1 MPNTSVAII
10 NASTVLRDDDVA
22 AVVPALQKQVSEHL
36 SAVWGI
42 DATLNFVQQGAS
54 PPAGTWWLTIL
65 DNSDQAGSLGYHD
78 LTNEGLPLGR
88 VFAGSDMVNGN
99 NWTVTASHELLE
111 MLIDPD
117 INRAVF
123 IQDETGAGKLYAYE
137 ICDLCESD
145 QYGYQI
151 DEVLVSDF
159 LFPSWFESFRTP
171 GSAQFD
177 VMQHITQPFELLAG
191 GYINTYD
198 VGAGRGGW
206 QPLNAAATPQNHLA
220 RGPVGSRRERRR
232 LRRDHWLRSV
242 F

>member
-22 AVVPALQKQVSEHL
+22 AAVPALQKQVSEQL

-54 PPAGTWWLTIL
+54 PPAETWWLTVL

-78 LTNEGLPLGR
+78 LTNEGLPLGK

-117 INRAVF
+117 INRAVLSKMRR
-123 IQDETGAGKLYAYE
+123 EPA
-137 ICDLCESD
+137 
-145 QYGYQI
+145 
-151 DEVLVSDF
+151 
-159 LFPSWFESFRTP
+159 SFMLTK
-171 GSAQFD
+171 F
-177 VMQHITQPFELLAG
+177 
-191 GYINTYD
+191 
-198 VGAGRGGW
+198 
-206 QPLNAAATPQNHLA
+206 ATPVNQTNMATRLTEFWSLTFCFP
-220 RGPVGSRRERRR
+220 RGLNRSGRRET
-232 LRRDHWLRSV
+232 DSSTSCNI
-242 F
+242 

>member
-1 MPNTSVAII
+1 M
-10 NASTVLRDDDVA
+10 
-22 AVVPALQKQVSEHL
+22 
-36 SAVWGI
+36 WGI

-137 ICDLCESD
+137 ICETPVNQTNMATRLTKFWSLTFC
-145 QYGYQI
+145 
-151 DEVLVSDF
+151 
-159 LFPSWFESFRTP
+159 FPHGLNRS
-171 GSAQFD
+171 
-177 VMQHITQPFELLAG
+177 
-191 GYINTYD
+191 
-198 VGAGRGGW
+198 GRREAHSSTSCNILRNRSNSS
-206 QPLNAAATPQNHLA
+206 QAATSTPTTLVPA
-220 RGPVGSRRERRR
+220 EVAGSR
-232 LRRDHWLRSV
+232 
-242 F
+242 